1 MDAAVDMLLCA
12 FDRLSLVA
20 LGERHWAR
28 EDAAFRLS
36 LIHHPAFAQKVND
49 IVVEFGNPLYQA
61 LLDRFVNG
69 GEVESSDLQKVWQDT
84 TQPGAWDSPVYE
96 EFIVAVRL
104 LNAGSAPDH
113 RIRVLAAD
121 YPVDWRVAAS
131 AHGSAFHARDEFAAS
146 LTRREVL
153 DQGRKALMIFG
164 AAHLYRNRPGTVTE
178 LLRNHAG
185 AESFVVVP
193 AGGPNLPDP
202 FVTIEATAMRPALLS
217 TNGTLAQ
224 LEAADVLEQGGKRI
238 KSVDGRPVFE
248 NGKPVFIPVFEAGV
262 KLGDLV
268 DACLYFGDK
277 PPEFARPSPALYGG
291 TQYGL
296 EVQRRRAVLR
306 TSLGWPPQFR
316 G

>member
-113 RIRVLAAD
+113 RIRVLAA
-121 YPVDWRVAAS
+121 A

-164 AAHLYRNRPGTVTE
+164 AAHLYRNRPGTVT
-178 LLRNHAG
+178 
-185 AESFVVVP
+185 
-193 AGGPNLPDP
+193 
-202 FVTIEATAMRPALLS
+202 
-217 TNGTLAQ
+217 
-224 LEAADVLEQGGKRI
+224 
-238 KSVDGRPVFE
+238 
-248 NGKPVFIPVFEAGV
+248 
-262 KLGDLV
+262 
-268 DACLYFGDK
+268 
-277 PPEFARPSPALYGG
+277 
-291 TQYGL
+291 
-296 EVQRRRAVLR
+296 
-306 TSLGWPPQFR
+306 
-316 G
+316 

>member
-1 MDAAVDMLLCA
+1 MDAAVDVLLSA
-12 FDRLSLVA
+12 FDRLNLVA

-36 LIHHPAFAQKVND
+36 LIRHPAFAQKVND
-49 IVVEFGNPLYQA
+49 IVIEFANPLYQT

-96 EFIVAVRL
+96 EFIVAVRS
-104 LNAGSAPDH
+104 LNAGSAADH
-113 RIRVLAAD
+113 RLRVLAAD
-121 YPVDWRVAAS
+121 YPVDWRVAA
-131 AHGSAFHARDEFAAS
+131 AVHGSAFNARDEFAAS
-146 LTRREVL
+146 LIRREVL
-153 DQGRKALMIFG
+153 DRGRKGLIVFG
-164 AAHLYRNRPGTVTE
+164 AAHLYRSRPGTVIE

-202 FVTIEATAMRPALLS
+202 FAAIEATSMRPALLAMNS
-217 TNGTLAQ
+217 KLARI
-224 LEAADVLEQGGKRI
+224 EAADVLEKDGKRI
-238 KSVDGRPVFE
+238 KVVDGKSVFE

-277 PPEFARPSPALYGG
+277 PPEFVQPSSALYEG

-306 TSLGWPPQFR
+306 ASLGWPLR
-316 G
+316 